1 MLALRPL
8 DHDAA
13 TPVMKNAPEQNQDR
27 RRQTPATSRLHGV
40 LEKTSLKKPTVNG
53 PRPKPMMLVMKRLI
67 AAATERISN
76 GVEF

>member
-27 RRQTPATSRLHGV
+27 RRQTPAQAVFSMGAG
-40 LEKTSLKKPTVNG
+40 ED
-53 PRPKPMMLVMKRLI
+53 I
-67 AAATERISN
+67 TEETNSKWTQT
-76 GVEF
+76 